1 MPTLYQL
8 EQLEE
13 KVHNLLE
20 LVRHL
25 KAENQRIKTDLKEGT
40 SLEMM
45 MDQKKRQELR
55 TKIETLLELLK
66 EF

>member
-1 MPTLYQL
+1 MPTLYPL

-13 KVHNLLE
+13 KVHDLLD
-20 LVRHL
+20 LIKHL

-55 TKIETLLELLK
+55 TKIEALLELLK